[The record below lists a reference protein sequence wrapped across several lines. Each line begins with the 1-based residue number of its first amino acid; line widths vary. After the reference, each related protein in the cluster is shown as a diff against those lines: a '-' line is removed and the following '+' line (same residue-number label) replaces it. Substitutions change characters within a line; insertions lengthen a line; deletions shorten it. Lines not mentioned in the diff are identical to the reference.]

1 MCNVT
6 GTVFTQL
13 ERRVLSRERKGRFGR
28 KNSGVQF
35 GINKV
40 EEYMD
45 LGHVGE
51 ELSGKHPDEKYTLGN
66 PQ

>member
-1 MCNVT
+1 MQCDRHHFYPS
-6 GTVFTQL
+6 GK
-13 ERRVLSRERKGRFGR
+13 RVLSRERKGRFGR

-45 LGHVGE
+45 HGHVGE
-51 ELSGKHPDEKYTLGN
+51 ELSGKHPDGN
-66 PQ
+66 TH